1 MAKLGL
7 PTHALEQM
15 QPGICGA
22 GGACGGTATLK
33 PAIGSRVKQTR
44 FPKFPNCG
52 CHCMLMIFL
61 TFWTGC
67 E

>member
-33 PAIGSRVKQTR
+33 PAIGSRSVSNKRDFQN
-44 FPKFPNCG
+44 FP
-52 CHCMLMIFL
+52 
-61 TFWTGC
+61 TVV